1 MVEIHEATRLAIVVE
16 STPER
21 LQPIVKANPSI
32 DRLVSHRW
40 IWLACLD
47 PESDRLWELRH
58 GRFVR
63 HRAEHPLAIVMGDS
77 ATWYQGKRG
86 FLPPVHIVPDAASQR
101 PRLPAEARQ

>member
-16 STPER
+16 TTPDR

-63 HRAEHPLAIVMGDS
+63 HTAEHPLPIVTGDS

-86 FLPPVHIVPDAASQR
+86 FLPPVHIVAGTDSQR
-101 PRLPAEARQ
+101 SRVSAGAHG